1 MRKTG
6 SRIMLLTALCAW
18 LISSL
23 FASAGHAAAPET
35 KRQSAQTVYV
45 PVYSHIYHGDRGRTL
60 NLTITLNIRNT
71 DPSRSITILSVDYHD
86 SRGKLIK
93 GFAPKPVEL
102 APLAS
107 TYYLVEESDTTGG
120 DAPSFLVRWKADTK
134 VNPPI
139 VEGIMIGTASNQGIS
154 FVLPGQVIEE

>member
-1 MRKTG
+1 MKNTG
-6 SRIMLLTALCAW
+6 SRSMLLTAVCLWFLACFFV
-18 LISSL
+18 SG
-23 FASAGHAAAPET
+23 GHAASES
-35 KRQSAQTVYV
+35 KLSSGQTVYV

-60 NLTITLNIRNT
+60 NLTITLSIRNI
-71 DPSRSITILSVDYHD
+71 DPARSITVNSVNYHD

-93 GFAPKPVEL
+93 GFAQKPVEL

-107 TYYLVEESDTTGG
+107 TYYLVEESDVTGG
-120 DAPSFLVRWKADTK
+120 DAPSFLVRWKADHK